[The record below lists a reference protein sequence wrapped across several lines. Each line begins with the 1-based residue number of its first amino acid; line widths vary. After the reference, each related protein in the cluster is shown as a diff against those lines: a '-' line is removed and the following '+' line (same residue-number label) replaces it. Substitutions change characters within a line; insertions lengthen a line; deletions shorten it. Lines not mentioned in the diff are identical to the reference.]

1 MNIQKYISSG
11 VLEFYAM
18 DALSEA
24 ERREVEKMLEQ
35 YDELKQ
41 ELIEIQET
49 LESYALL
56 HSVSPP
62 SNVLDSLMASV
73 EEKVTPLTLK
83 KPPPSSSTSMNYE
96 LEKSKNTIKRLQRFQ
111 YLAVAAS
118 ILLALSAALNWKYY
132 TALEKAQT
140 EIAFLTQEQETL
152 ANNFNS
158 MQAKYNLVS
167 GELEVLQNPNNRI
180 VKMAGNENHPETK
193 AYVYWNVESQEVYV
207 KIAELPNPPTEK
219 QYQLWA
225 LKDGKPID
233 AGVFDVENGLLKVK
247 NIEAADA
254 FAVTLEPKGGSEQP
268 TLEDLYMIGEVK
280 FI

>member
-1 MNIQKYISSG
+1 MNIQQYISSG
-11 VLEFYAM
+11 ILEFYTM
-18 DALSEA
+18 DALTDA
-24 ERREVEKMLEQ
+24 ERQKVELMLEQ
-35 YDELKQ
+35 YDELNQ
-41 ELIEIQET
+41 ELNEIQET

-56 HSVSPP
+56 HSVPPP
-62 SNVLDSLMASV
+62 SNSLNSLIASV
-73 EEKVTPLTLK
+73 DEEATPLTLK
-83 KPPPSSSTSMNYE
+83 KSASTASTSMNYE
-96 LEKSKNTIKRLQRFQ
+96 LEKSKNTIKRLQSFQ

-118 ILLALSAALNWKYY
+118 ILLALSATLNWKYY

-152 ANNFNS
+152 VNSFES
-158 MQAKYNLVS
+158 MQAKYQIAN
-167 GELEVLQNPNNRI
+167 GELEVLQNPNNKI
-180 VKMAGNENHPETK
+180 VKMKGNENHPETM
-193 AYVYWNVESQEVYV
+193 AYVYWNIASQEVYL

-233 AGVFDVENGLLKVK
+233 AGVFEVENGLLKVK

-280 FI
+280 VI